1 MAADWTT
8 KKDDLLP
15 ILSVVLEDA
24 NGPVDL
30 SGANSINFKMI
41 LKDVLG
47 QAPKVDAAAV
57 PDPDQVTNKGKITYT
72 WVDGDTDAP
81 GTYYGEFEALYGT
94 KPLTFPNNTYYIIGI
109 IDDVDEN
116 V

>member
-15 ILSVVLEDA
+15 ILSVTLEDI

-30 SGANSINFKMI
+30 SGASSINFKMI
-41 LKDVLG
+41 LKDDLG
-47 QAPKVDAAAV
+47 QTPKIDAIAI
-57 PDPDQVTNKGKITYT
+57 PDPDQVTNKGQITYA
-72 WVDGDTDAP
+72 WVDGDTDTP
-81 GTYYGEFEALYGT
+81 GTYYGEFEALYGAS
-94 KPLTFPNNTYYIIGI
+94 PLTFPNDTYYIIGI